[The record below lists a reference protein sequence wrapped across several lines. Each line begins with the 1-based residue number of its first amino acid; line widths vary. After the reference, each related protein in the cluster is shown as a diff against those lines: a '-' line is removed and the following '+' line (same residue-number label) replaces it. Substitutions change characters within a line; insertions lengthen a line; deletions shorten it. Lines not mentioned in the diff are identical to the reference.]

1 MESFHAKYLLE
12 RINQQI
18 DEKYKSAVEET
29 AEKTRVQ
36 KEITE
41 LEQERKLHE
50 QNVLT
55 AKYTNQQRQHQNERI
70 DTDKQRA
77 RDAERVLG
85 REMYG
90 RVRDRVRT

>member
-1 MESFHAKYLLE
+1 MESFHAKFLLE

-18 DEKYKSAVEET
+18 DEKYKRAVEET
-29 AEKTRVQ
+29 AEKTRAQ
-36 KEITE
+36 KEITD
-41 LEQERKLHE
+41 LEQERMLRE
-50 QNVLT
+50 QNVMT
-55 AKYTNQQRQHQNERI
+55 AKYTNQQHQRQNERI

>member
-1 MESFHAKYLLE
+1 MATFHAKSLLD

-18 DEKYKSAVEET
+18 DERYKSAVEQNVER
-29 AEKTRVQ
+29 TRAQ
-36 KEITE
+36 EENTS
-41 LEQERKLHE
+41 LEQERRLRE
-50 QNVLT
+50 QNALT
-55 AKYTNQQRQHQNERI
+55 AKYNNQQHQRQNERI

-90 RVRDRVRT
+90 RARQKVRS